1 MGKAFERLAAFL
13 LGLFMLSHIFG
24 CIWIFIGKSLS
35 DDDLKDDSWIKAGF
49 DGSDITGWDLYIA
62 SFYFTMTSIT
72 TVGYG
77 DIRGHSL
84 YERVVCIFLHLIGVL
99 SYSFVSGSL
108 TSIIF
113 NYDKINDVNKEK
125 MLVLNR
131 LF

>member
-1 MGKAFERLAAFL
+1 
-13 LGLFMLSHIFG
+13 
-24 CIWIFIGKSLS
+24 
-35 DDDLKDDSWIKAGF
+35 
-49 DGSDITGWDLYIA
+49 
-62 SFYFTMTSIT
+62 MTSIT

-77 DIRGHSL
+77 DIKGHSL

-125 MLVLNR
+125 MVVLNR
-131 LF
+131 LFQENDIPS

>member
-1 MGKAFERLAAFL
+1 
-13 LGLFMLSHIFG
+13 MLSHIFG

-49 DGSDITGWDLYIA
+49 DGPDITGWDLYIA